1 MTPQVDGIH
10 YHHTTLLLHPATPN
24 FFRFFSIKGGG
35 STLPKFPKLLIHG
48 GYRYLHMKI
57 DDNSVLEFN
66 LEELIGFDPN
76 EPLIDFCLEDLP
88 VFDDLEC
95 PDLKE
100 LICIFLHFLVFFCF
114 LRQDLIIGE
123 PSPGVRKEFFFRFFW
138 VFLGFFLSGV
148 MVQPVILAWP
158 LQVGSLDLYHRRRLE
173 TTVITSFSSTPYSL
187 KTLYLSSG
195 RFLPS
200 SLHM

>member
-1 MTPQVDGIH
+1 MGEPSPRVDFI
-10 YHHTTLLLHPATPN
+10 LIFLD
-24 FFRFFSIKGGG
+24 FFLSFSIRCDG

-57 DDNSVLEFN
+57 DDNRVLEFN

-100 LICIFLHFLVFFCF
+100 LLEFNLDDIPEFKPE
-114 LRQDLIIGE
+114 DLKGLLE
-123 PSPGVRKEFFFRFFW
+123 
-138 VFLGFFLSGV
+138 GFGD
-148 MVQPVILAWP
+148 
-158 LQVGSLDLYHRRRLE
+158 LDLEGFVDFHIPPNKDIEL
-173 TTVITSFSSTPYSL
+173 
-187 KTLYLSSG
+187 
-195 RFLPS
+195 
-200 SLHM
+200 